1 MKVEGP
7 SQSNIGDSSQR
18 QTSSIPSSNSPVK
31 TDSNSDDHQHRAQ
44 SSSTSVSHDGDHHMS
59 SFHGRALGSAQAQI
73 RATFYPKF
81 ENEKSD
87 QEVLLFAIVI

>member
-7 SQSNIGDSSQR
+7 SHSNMSDSSQG
-18 QTSSIPSSNSPVK
+18 QSSSIPSSNSPVK
-31 TDSNSDDHQHRAQ
+31 IDSYSEDHQDTAQ
-44 SSSTSVSHDGDHHMS
+44 SSSTSVSHDGDHHML
-59 SFHGRALGSAQAQI
+59 SFHERALGTAQAQI

-87 QEVLLFAIVI
+87 QEVLFSVVI